1 MRAGIVV
8 VGVVLLVIGAVL
20 LYVPLAPQ
28 PAQTMTQS
36 SSSASPYAFQVS
48 GFSITGSMP
57 VSISWTSNTS
67 VILAAVAC
75 SGTCSGNISSV
86 SGVVLQ
92 TGTSGS
98 FTLSV
103 PDGGTVAIVAESST
117 GGPSTTTVNVTTA
130 ETSIGSILLIVGIL
144 LLIVGLVLKRKSAKP
159 MGASPAMPASDS
171 QSPMA
176 PPGQ

>member
-1 MRAGIVV
+1 MRIGIVV

-20 LYVPLAPQ
+20 LFVPLTPQ
-28 PAQTMTQS
+28 PAQTLS
-36 SSSASPYAFQVS
+36 SSSAAPYEFQVS

-57 VSISWTSNTS
+57 VSVSWTSNTS

-75 SGTCSGNISSV
+75 SGTCSGNVSSL

-117 GGPSTTTVNVTTA
+117 GGPSSTTVNVTTA
-130 ETSIGSILLIVGIL
+130 QTSIGSILLIVGIL
-144 LLIVGLVLKRKSAKP
+144 LLIVGLVLKRKSSKP
-159 MGASPAMPASDS
+159 MAASPAMPAQDS
-171 QSPMA
+171 QPPMA